1 MIFGHFHDTLRS
13 QSIDLTHLM
22 TQIRV
27 INKSEL
33 ISYARSVSAAVAVL
47 SIVIV
52 IVIDMG
58 TYITMLHAGR

>member
-1 MIFGHFHDTLRS
+1 MTHCDRNR
-13 QSIDLTHLM
+13 SIDLTHLM